1 MTSPPGRTA
10 LLTGAD
16 GQLGL
21 ELQATVPAGWRLAPL
36 GRSGLDV
43 TSADAVREVF
53 HRVAPALVIN
63 AAAYT
68 AVDAAEDD
76 PAGAEAVNLR
86 GAAHVAQAAR
96 EIGARVIHVSTDFVF
111 DGRRGHPYAPGDPT
125 NSLCVYGRTK
135 LEGEEAVARI
145 SGGSALIVRSAWLYS
160 SHGKNFVLTM
170 LRLMRGQQTVS
181 VVSDQVGTPTWSRGL
196 AEALWAAAERPD
208 MSGIHHWTDAG
219 VASWYDFAVAIQE
232 EAFEAGLLDRV
243 VPVRPVRT
251 SDYPTKATRP
261 PYSVLDKS
269 ATWAAL
275 GRTAPHW
282 RVSLR
287 RMLGQL
293 PRD

>member
-1 MTSPPGRTA
+1 MTSPPGRRA

-21 ELQATVPAGWRLAPL
+21 ELQATVPAGWRLAAF
-36 GRSGLDV
+36 GRSALDV
-43 TSADAVREVF
+43 TSADGARDVVHRE
-53 HRVAPALVIN
+53 RPALVVN

-68 AVDAAEDD
+68 AVDAAEED
-76 PAGAEAVNLR
+76 PEGAEAVNLR

-96 EIGARVIHVSTDFVF
+96 EIGARVMHVSTDFVF
-111 DGRRGHPYAPGDPT
+111 DGRQSHPHAPGDPT
-125 NSLCVYGRTK
+125 NPRCVYGRTK
-135 LEGEEAVARI
+135 LEGEQAVARI
-145 SGGSALIVRSAWLYS
+145 SEGSALIVRTAWVYS
-160 SHGKNFVLTM
+160 SRRKNFALTM
-170 LRLMRGQQTVS
+170 LRLMRETQAVS
-181 VVSDQVGTPTWSRGL
+181 VVSDQVGTPTWARGL

-208 MSGIHHWTDAG
+208 MRGIHHWTDAG

-232 EAFEAGLLDRV
+232 EALEAGLLDRA
-243 VPVRPVRT
+243 VPVRPIRT
-251 SDYPTKATRP
+251 ADHPTKATRP

-282 RVSLR
+282 RVNLR

>member
-1 MTSPPGRTA
+1 VTQSPGRRV
-10 LLTGAD
+10 LVTGAD

-21 ELQATVPAGWRLAPL
+21 ELQATAPEGWRLAAF
-36 GRSGLDV
+36 GRSALDV
-43 TSADAVREVF
+43 TSADGTRDLF
-53 HRVAPALVIN
+53 HREGPALVIN

-125 NSLCVYGRTK
+125 NPLCVYGRTK

-145 SGGSALIVRSAWLYS
+145 SEGSALIVRTAWVYS
-160 SHGKNFVLTM
+160 SHGKNFALTM
-170 LRLMRGQQTVS
+170 LRLMREQQTVS
-181 VVSDQVGTPTWSRGL
+181 VVSDQVGTPTWARGL

-232 EAFEAGLLDRV
+232 EALEAALLDRA
-243 VPVRPVRT
+243 VPMRPIRT
-251 SDYPTKATRP
+251 TDHPTRATRP

-275 GRTAPHW
+275 GRAAPHW
-282 RVSLR
+282 RVNLR